1 MEEAVDHPAA
11 GALAALRVEGNQYL
25 GTPVLHL
32 WHTDWEFCSEA
43 KFPSELILNRE
54 GCRAYLMLTYW
65 I

>member
-32 WHTDWEFCSEA
+32 
-43 KFPSELILNRE
+43 
-54 GCRAYLMLTYW
+54 
-65 I
+65 